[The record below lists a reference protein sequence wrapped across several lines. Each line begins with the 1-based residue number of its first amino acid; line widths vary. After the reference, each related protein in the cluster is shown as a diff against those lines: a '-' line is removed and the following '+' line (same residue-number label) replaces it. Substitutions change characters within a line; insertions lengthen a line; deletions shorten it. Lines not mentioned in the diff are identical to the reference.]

1 MQTKPQLKLLAS
13 LSGFLFLFGCALM
26 DAPTSDSILDE
37 TNTVKSSAQNRWAS
51 TVTGGTVDD
60 GWLQNFEDPKL
71 VKLVAEVMANNKSL
85 QAASAQV
92 DAAAALATQAGAA
105 LKPSIGLGAAA
116 NVGDSSGISSFDSSN
131 AFLNMSWELDVWGR
145 VRSQEASAT
154 AAYKATEADY
164 MFARQSL
171 AAVTSKTWFLAT
183 QIHGQKQ
190 LAEEAVDIFSKLIK
204 IVEARKRAGKAQ
216 PQDLPLARADLA
228 NAQGAL
234 HQITSSYKEVLRSIE
249 VLSGRYPSG
258 KLQPNTEFVAILPDI
273 PVGLPSEILER
284 RPDLIAA
291 EQRVAATFY
300 GKEQAEAARLPKV
313 SLTASAG
320 NVNSGLADMLNVN
333 DPVGQMGASL
343 FAPLYSGGALKAGV
357 EIADANKK
365 AAMSAYAQR
374 VLEAFKEVE
383 TALENEKLF
392 LQREESLQTV
402 VDERT
407 EAVRIMEVQYKV
419 GRIEFYNLLQAQAGL
434 LSSRSTLISMRNERL
449 SQRVNLHLALGG
461 SFEDNTKKVN

>member
-1 MQTKPQLKLLAS
+1 MQYKQQLNLLAL
-13 LSGFLFLFGCALM
+13 LSGFLFLSSCALK
-26 DAPTSDSILDE
+26 DAPTSDSILDT
-37 TNTVKSSAQNRWAS
+37 TNTVKSTAQDKWAS
-51 TVTGGTVDD
+51 TVKAGKVDD
-60 GWLQNFEDPKL
+60 GWLQNFEDPRL
-71 VKLVAEVMANNKSL
+71 VSIVGEVMANNKSL

-92 DAAAALATQAGAA
+92 DAAASLATQAGAA

-116 NVGDSSGISSFDSSN
+116 SAGDSSGISSFDSSN

-164 MFARQSL
+164 IFARQSL
-171 AAVTSKTWFLAT
+171 VAVTSKTWFLAT
-183 QIHGQKQ
+183 QVHGQKQ
-190 LAEEAVDIFSKLIK
+190 LAEEAVSIFSKLIK

-216 PQDLPLARADLA
+216 PQDLPLAKADLA
-228 NAQGAL
+228 NAKAAL

-258 KLQPNTEFVAILPDI
+258 KLQPNAEFIAKLPDI

-284 RPDLIAA
+284 RPDLVAA
-291 EQRVAATFY
+291 EQRVAAAFY
-300 GKEQAEAARLPKV
+300 GKEQAKAARLPKV

-320 NVNSGLADMLNVN
+320 NVNSGLADMLNAN
-333 DPVGQMGASL
+333 DPIGQAGVSL

-365 AAMSAYAQR
+365 AVMSAYAQK

-392 LQREESLQTV
+392 LDREENLKTV
-402 VDERT
+402 VDERM
-407 EAVRIMEVQYKV
+407 EAVRIMKTQYKV

-449 SQRVNLHLALGG
+449 AQRVNLHLALGG
-461 SFEDNTKKVN
+461 SFEINKKK